1 MARLFGTDGVRGR
14 ANDDITAELAVELSV
29 GAAHVL
35 GTLGAFGGTRP
46 RAIVARDTRPSG
58 HFLAAAVSAGLASA
72 GVDVLDAEVVVAVP
86 SGSSPWLASTIPA
99 MTRTARAAA
108 ASATHT

>member
-35 GTLGAFGGTRP
+35 GPTGL
-46 RAIVARDTRPSG
+46 VDS
-58 HFLAAAVSAGLASA
+58 LQSAGC
-72 GVDVLDAEVVVAVP
+72 AV
-86 SGSSPWLASTIPA
+86 
-99 MTRTARAAA
+99 RRVE
-108 ASATHT
+108 